1 MEKDIDYYMN
11 LSYTIELQNTPGE
24 GWFAKVKELPGCTSQ
39 GDNEV
44 EALEM
49 IRDAMLA
56 WLSVSL
62 EDGLPIPEPAEEE
75 SFSGK
80 FVTRIPRTLHRMLV
94 EQAEREGVSLNALV
108 NYALASFVEKPA
120 PIQQYQMAERKGKY
134 K

>member
-24 GWFAKVKELPGCTSQ
+24 GWFVKVRELPGCMSQ
-39 GDNEV
+39 GDTDV

-49 IRDAMLA
+49 IRDAMRV
-56 WLSVSL
+56 WISYGL
-62 EDGLPIPEPAEEE
+62 ELGQPIPEPAEEE

-80 FVTRIPRTLHRMLV
+80 FVTRIPRTLHRRLV

-108 NYALASFVEKPA
+108 NYALASIVEKPA
-120 PIQQYQMAERKGKY
+120 PIQQYQLAERKGKY